1 MSANPEG
8 FSWNK
13 IKCPIIYLLLPRLPI
28 ILNCS
33 WRLPFRTKTMFPY
46 LIRVINTSPSNWSLL
61 RLRLSQL
68 FAEECI
74 MMMCL
79 YVFVMYRSWLCDWN
93 ETDFCNAIA
102 VVSACQ
108 TDFLPC
114 LVHIN
119 KYGEL
124 IRTTTA
130 CLPLWLFSLHIVVHL
145 KNRKCQV
152 RIVFLHCSVS
162 KELIPSGNSI
172 VSSSLLGKDQF
183 YCVGRRPRAYTLP
196 PHPGIN
202 SSSVTHHRITG
213 KYIYLHRILMIRW
226 PRPVY
231 DW

>member
-1 MSANPEG
+1 
-8 FSWNK
+8 
-13 IKCPIIYLLLPRLPI
+13 
-28 ILNCS
+28 
-33 WRLPFRTKTMFPY
+33 MFPY

-74 MMMCL
+74 MCL

-102 VVSACQ
+102 VVSALQ

-114 LVHIN
+114 LLHIN

-124 IRTTTA
+124 IRSIRLLA
-130 CLPLWLFSLHIVVHL
+130 FLCGYSQLHIVVHL

-162 KELIPSGNSI
+162 KELIPSDNSI

-213 KYIYLHRILMIRW
+213 EYELFTSN
-226 PRPVY
+226 Y
-231 DW
+231 DESVAKTQWMTDKTTSAVIVEWGCPQNYSF